1 MKLRRTIVFLHILLT
16 TLFFHSIAFAA
27 EQKPNAKECATS
39 EGAPGKAVTQ
49 HEIRADGGN
58 LKYTATAGTFTIA
71 LEGVEA
77 KGGIFYV
84 AYDAGPDEGRRK
96 RPVTFVVNGGP
107 GAASAYL
114 HLLALGPR
122 IAPLGADG
130 AIPAAPVELQDNRL
144 TWLSFT
150 DLVFIDPVG
159 TGFSRSLGGGG
170 DGGGGAKAFWSLDRD
185 LGALVEFIRL
195 YLTCEKRWQSPTFVA
210 GESYGG
216 FRTASLPSPLAADIG
231 LRLNGLIL
239 ISPVLEFSFQDFDTY
254 RPLPW
259 ALILPSYAATALH
272 HGKSTLKRA
281 PGQPLSA
288 VLAPVEEAAT
298 GSFLTWVVRGDGTAQ
313 LEGPPTL
320 AALSGFLGMPE
331 DLVRL
336 HRGRISRHTFA
347 KTLLQEADRY
357 VSIYDGSVAAIDP
370 YPSSTSM
377 QLDDPVLDTV
387 TALLARAFGVYAPS
401 ELNYRAEGTYQVLNP
416 AVGRNWQWMSGRR
429 SQGFQGAADGLKEAM
444 SLHPDLQVLVAH
456 GYYDLVTPY
465 LATSYTIRQME
476 LDEAIRPNLVE
487 KIYDG
492 GHMLYTHEAARAALY
507 SDAKALYQRT
517 LERLGMRGG

>member
-16 TLFFHSIAFAA
+16 ALFFHFIAFAA
-27 EQKPNAKECATS
+27 ERKPNAKECATS

-49 HEIRADGGN
+49 HEIRAAGGN

-71 LEGVEA
+71 LEDVEA
-77 KGGIFYV
+77 KGSIFYV

-159 TGFSRSLGGGG
+159 TGFSRSLGDGG
-170 DGGGGAKAFWSLDRD
+170 DGAKAFWSLDRD

-216 FRTASLPSPLAADIG
+216 FRTASLPSPLASDIG

-272 HGKSTLKRA
+272 HGKSTLERQ
-281 PGQPLSA
+281 PGQPLA
-288 VLAPVEEAAT
+288 TVLAPVEDAAT
-298 GSFLTWVVRGDGTAQ
+298 GGFLTWMVRGDIAAQ
-313 LEGPPTL
+313 AEGPSILTTV
-320 AALSGFLGMPE
+320 SGFLGLPE
-331 DLVRL
+331 DLVRR
-336 HRGRISRHTFA
+336 HRGRIPRRTFA
-347 KTLLQEADRY
+347 RALLQDSGRY
-357 VSIYDGSVAAIDP
+357 VSLYDGAVAGIDP
-370 YPSSTSM
+370 YPSSTSL
-377 QLDDPVLDTV
+377 QADDPVLDTV
-387 TALLARAFGVYAPS
+387 TALLAPAFGVYATG
-401 ELNYRAEGTYQVLNP
+401 ELNYQAAGTYRVLNP
-416 AVGRNWQWMSGRR
+416 DVGRNWRWASGRR
-429 SQGFQGAADGLKEAM
+429 SQGFQGAADDLKEAM

-465 LATSYTIRQME
+465 LATSYTIRQMG
-476 LDEAIRPNLVE
+476 LDAAIRPNLVE
-487 KIYDG
+487 KIYEG
-492 GHMLYTHEAARAALY
+492 GHMLYTHEAARGALY
-507 SDAKALYQRT
+507 NDAKEFYRRT
-517 LERLGMRGG
+517 LERLGKRGG

>member
-1 MKLRRTIVFLHILLT
+1 MKLRSTIVFPHVLLAAL
-16 TLFFHSIAFAA
+16 LFCSSAFAA
-27 EQKPNAKECATS
+27 EQKADGKECATS

-49 HEIRADGGN
+49 HEVAADGGT
-58 LKYTATAGTFTIA
+58 LKYTATAGTYTIA
-71 LEGVEA
+71 LEDVEA
-77 KGGIFYV
+77 KGSIFYV
-84 AYDAGPDEGRRK
+84 AYNAGPGEGRQK

-130 AIPAAPVELQDNRL
+130 AIPAPPVALQDNRL

-159 TGFSRSLGGGG
+159 TGFSRSLK
-170 DGGGGAKAFWSLDRD
+170 DGNDGAESFWRPGRD
-185 LGALVEFIRL
+185 LEALVEFIRL

-216 FRTASLPSPLAADIG
+216 FRTASLPGPLASGIG
-231 LRLNGLIL
+231 LRVNGLIL
-239 ISPVLEFSFQDFDTY
+239 ISPVLEFSFQDFDAY

-259 ALILPSYAATALH
+259 ALMMPSYAATALY

-281 PGQPLSA
+281 PGQPLGA
-288 VLAPVEEAAT
+288 ALAPVEAAAT
-298 GSFLTWVVRGDGTAQ
+298 GSFLTWMVRGDGTAQ
-313 LEGPPTL
+313 PEGPPTL

-331 DLVRL
+331 DLVRR

-347 KTLLQEADRY
+347 KTLLQGADRY
-357 VSIYDGSVAAIDP
+357 VSIYDGSVFAIDP

-387 TALLARAFGVYAPS
+387 TALLARVFGVYAAG

-416 AVGRNWQWMSGRR
+416 AVGRNWQWLSSRR
-429 SQGFQGAADGLKEAM
+429 SQGFQGAADDLKEAM

-465 LATSYTIRQME
+465 LATSYTIRQMD
-476 LDEAIRPNLVE
+476 LDESIRPNLVE
-487 KIYDG
+487 KIYEG

-507 SDAKALYQRT
+507 SDAKELYRRT
-517 LERLGMRGG
+517 LERLGKRGG